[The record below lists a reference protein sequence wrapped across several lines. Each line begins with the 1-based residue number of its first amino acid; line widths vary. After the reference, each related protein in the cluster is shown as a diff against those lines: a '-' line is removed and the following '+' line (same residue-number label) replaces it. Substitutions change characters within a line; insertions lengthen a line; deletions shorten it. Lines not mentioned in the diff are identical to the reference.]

1 MASYE
6 LFKSSLERAEGG
18 YQNLINDKGNY
29 NSKGE
34 RVGTNHGISAK
45 FYEKII
51 GRPPSIDDMKA
62 ITKFNAHLL
71 FENEFWGK
79 VRANDIQ
86 SQAVAEMIADHAIN
100 ANPKVTAK
108 MVQTTLNSSFDKSL
122 VVDGAVGSKTI
133 EAINSVNPIKLF
145 YKIGQERLSYY
156 ENLDDY
162 KYFAKSWDS
171 RVYALGRKFG
181 VQIKKKRIWQCS
193 WDFLEQ

>member
-108 MVQTTLNSSFDKSL
+108 NGTNYS
-122 VVDGAVGSKTI
+122 
-133 EAINSVNPIKLF
+133 
-145 YKIGQERLSYY
+145 
-156 ENLDDY
+156 
-162 KYFAKSWDS
+162 
-171 RVYALGRKFG
+171 
-181 VQIKKKRIWQCS
+181 
-193 WDFLEQ
+193 